1 MTTGKLKPLRA
12 LAALLPLLLCA
23 CGAQA
28 LAQTGTTAQAD
39 GTIIESAP
47 YTLPAHEQLPD
58 NFKEAYSKEAVERMR
73 GSADLELLKIKY
85 LSDGLKIVG
94 FIYKPKRTEGQKLP
108 AIIFSR
114 GGLAD
119 GAIGPQNFNYLYE
132 MHRYASEGFVVIASQ
147 YRGADGSEGKD
158 EAAGADTNDVMSLFP
173 LARSLGYVDTG
184 KLFMW
189 GYSRGAMMT
198 LQALKRGAPVRAVA
212 VVGAPTDLT
221 ANVNNP
227 GFVQFARR
235 VYPDFDARRDEHL
248 KNRSA
253 ILWAD
258 KIDVPL
264 LIMHGGADPGTP
276 ATHAINLAQKLEE
289 QGKTYELVVYAKDNH
304 GVFLNA
310 EDRLRR
316 TVDWFKNVRTMSIA
330 QAVGRTV
337 REQGAEAA
345 VKQYYELKRTKP
357 DVYDFGEPELNTLG
371 YLLLRDQRV
380 KEAVEIFK
388 LNVAAYPEGFN
399 TYDSLGEA
407 YLAAGERELAIKNYK
422 KSLELNPQNTN
433 AVDAL
438 KRIEEQK

>member
-1 MTTGKLKPLRA
+1 MKLAHFISA
-12 LAALLPLLLCA
+12 LAAALLVCA
-23 CGAQA
+23 SGA
-28 LAQTGTTAQAD
+28 LAQTGTMAQAD
-39 GTIIESAP
+39 GTLIESEP
-47 YTLPAHEQLPD
+47 YQLPAYEQLAD
-58 NFKEAYSKEAVERMR
+58 GFKAAYPKEAVERMR
-73 GSADLELLKIKY
+73 NSAELELLKIKY

-94 FIYKPKRTEGQKLP
+94 FIYKPKRAEGQKLP
-108 AIIFSR
+108 VIIFNR

-158 EAAGADTNDVMSLFP
+158 EAAGADTDDVMSLIP
-173 LARSLGYVDTG
+173 LARALPYVDMSR
-184 KLFMW
+184 LFMW

-198 LQALKRGAPVRAVA
+198 LQALKRGAPVKAVA
-212 VVGAPTDLT
+212 VVGAPTDLM

-227 GFVQFARR
+227 GFIQFARS

-248 KNRSA
+248 KSRSA
-253 ILWAD
+253 ILWVD
-258 KIDVPL
+258 KIEVPL
-264 LIMHGGADPGTP
+264 LIMHGGADPGTSP
-276 ATHAINLAQKLEE
+276 TNAINLAQKLEE

-304 GVFLNA
+304 GVFRNA

-330 QAVGRTV
+330 QVIGRVV

-345 VKQYYELKRTKP
+345 VKQYQELKRTRP
-357 DVYDFGEPELNTLG
+357 EVYDFGEPELNTLG
-371 YLLLRDQRV
+371 YLLLREQRV
-380 KEAVEIFK
+380 KEAIEMFK
-388 LNVAAYPEGFN
+388 LNVAVYPEAFN

-407 YLAAGERELAIKNYK
+407 YLANGERELAIKNYK

-433 AVDAL
+433 ATDAL
-438 KRIEEQK
+438 KRIEGQQ

>member
-1 MTTGKLKPLRA
+1 MTTRKLKGATA
-12 LAALLPLLLCA
+12 LALLALLLCA
-23 CGAQA
+23 GGA

-47 YTLPAHEQLPD
+47 YQLPAHEELPD
-58 NFKEAYSKEAVERMR
+58 NVKAAYSKESVERMR

-94 FIYKPKRTEGQKLP
+94 FIYKPKRAEGQKLP
-108 AIIFSR
+108 AIIFNR

-119 GAIGPQNFNYLYE
+119 GAISPRNFNYLYE

-147 YRGADGSEGKD
+147 YRGADGSEGRD
-158 EAAGADTNDVMSLFP
+158 EAAGADTNDVMSLVP
-173 LARSLGYVDTG
+173 LARSLPYVDMNR
-184 KLFMW
+184 LFMW

-227 GFVQFARR
+227 GFIQFART

-248 KNRSA
+248 KSRSA
-253 ILWAD
+253 ILWVD
-258 KIDVPL
+258 KIEVPL
-264 LIMHGGADPGTP
+264 LILHGGADPGTSP
-276 ATHAINLAQKLEE
+276 TNAINLAQKLEE
-289 QGKTYELVVYAKDNH
+289 QGKTYELVIYAKDNH
-304 GVFLNA
+304 GVFRNA

-316 TVDWFKNVRTMSIA
+316 TVDWFKNVRTMSVA
-330 QAVGRTV
+330 QVIGRTV
-337 REQGAEAA
+337 RQQGAEAA
-345 VKQYYELKRTKP
+345 VKQYYELKKTRP

-371 YLLLRDQRV
+371 YLLLRDQLV
-380 KEAVEIFK
+380 KDAVEIFK

-433 AVDAL
+433 ATDAL

>member
-1 MTTGKLKPLRA
+1 MRTSRA
-12 LAALLPLLLCA
+12 AAVLLLLCA
-23 CGAQA
+23 CVAA
-28 LAQTGTTAQAD
+28 APAQTGTTARAD

-47 YTLPAHEQLPD
+47 YQLPAHEQLPD
-58 NFKEAYSKEAVERMR
+58 NLKAAYPKESVERMR
-73 GSADLELLKIKY
+73 NSADLELLKIKY

-94 FIYKPKRTEGQKLP
+94 FIYKPRRAEGQKLP

-114 GGLAD
+114 GGLAA
-119 GAIGPQNFNYLYE
+119 GAIGPENFNYLYE

-147 YRGADGSEGKD
+147 YRGADGSEGRD
-158 EAAGADTNDVMSLFP
+158 EAAGADTNDVMNLIP
-173 LARSLGYVDTG
+173 LARSLPYVDMNR
-184 KLFMW
+184 LFMW

-198 LQALKRGAPVRAVA
+198 LQALRRGAPVRAAA

-227 GFVQFARR
+227 GFVQFARS

-248 KNRSA
+248 KSRSA
-253 ILWAD
+253 VLWAD

-264 LIMHGGADPGTP
+264 LILHGGADPGTP
-276 ATHAINLAQKLEE
+276 AAHAINLAQKLEE

-316 TVDWFKNVRTMSIA
+316 TVDWFKNVRTMSVA
-330 QAVGRTV
+330 QVIGRTV

-345 VKQYYELKRTKP
+345 VRQYHELKKTRP
-357 DVYDFGEPELNTLG
+357 DVYDFSERELNTLG

-380 KEAVEIFK
+380 RDAVEIFK
-388 LNVAAYPEGFN
+388 LNVAAYPEAFN
-399 TYDSLGEA
+399 VYDSLGEA

-433 AVDAL
+433 AADTL
-438 KRIEEQK
+438 RRIEGRE